1 MKKRGIIMGFI
12 NTMQEYVLLIR
23 SGYYLEDGHWTL
35 GERHFSSRESVVS
48 HLRGLILQDAIRRCL
63 QK

>member
-1 MKKRGIIMGFI
+1 MKRRGIIMALI
-12 NTMQEYVLLIR
+12 DTMQEYILLIR

-35 GERHFSSRESVVS
+35 GERHFASRQSAVS
-48 HLRGLILQDAIRRCL
+48 HLRDLALQDAIRRCL

>member
-1 MKKRGIIMGFI
+1 MKRRGIIMAFI
-12 NTMQEYVLLIR
+12 DTMQEYILLIR

-35 GERHFSSRESVVS
+35 GERHFSSRESAVS
-48 HLRGLILQDAIRRCL
+48 HLRDLALQDAIRRCL